1 MAGTIE
7 PQEVFEVA
15 MSLMDELS
23 MAGAAD
29 TADTAEYKNRT
40 LAILN
45 VLQIELF
52 PHSDMYQ
59 AGEGGRRA
67 IPEKILSFSEPMT
80 DMDDGL
86 AMGVMPYGLAG
97 RLLAAEG
104 DERGNF
110 YLESYEEMKRN
121 LRHVPSEFEPIHDVY
136 GMLDYKSGW

>member
-7 PQEVFEVA
+7 PQEVFEIA
-15 MSLMDELS
+15 MALMDELS
-23 MAGAAD
+23 VSGAAD
-29 TADTAEYKNRT
+29 TADTAEYRNRT

-59 AGEGGRRA
+59 TGEDGKRA
-67 IPEKILSFSEPMT
+67 VPEKLLSFSEPMT

-86 AMGVMPYGLAG
+86 AVGVMPYGLAG

-110 YLESYEEMKRN
+110 YLQAYEDMKRT
-121 LRHVPSEFEPIHDVY
+121 LRHVPAEFEPIEDVY
-136 GMLDYKSGW
+136 GMFDYKFG